1 MRLAVVLVAPRPRQT
16 ATTGPCSW
24 SSSRRARNERT
35 ERTTSSSEHGG
46 GLLSYSNSGESALR
60 PCYYG
65 GSGEHVP
72 VLRNI
77 ILLWWFLVWAV
88 CTSSDICSD
97 TSGGNEEPRREMRRQ
112 PSRTLQ
118 TLMNDQ
124 ASRLESNTSSCQA
137 AMIQGGLGE
146 RVLCSSHTQ
155 RTERRDGAGSRF
167 CCQPKG
173 SVPGE
178 RASSQETKKET
189 CL

>member
-1 MRLAVVLVAPRPRQT
+1 MKEQ
-16 ATTGPCSW
+16 
-24 SSSRRARNERT
+24 
-35 ERTTSSSEHGG
+35 SELRVHRSMG

-97 TSGGNEEPRREMRRQ
+97 APGGNEEPRREMRRQ

-118 TLMNDQ
+118 TLMNHQ
-124 ASRLESNTSSCQA
+124 ASRLESKTSSCQA

-146 RVLCSSHTQ
+146 KSTLLKPHPTYRAAGRGGIEILLSTKGIGARRTRVQSGNQ
-155 RTERRDGAGSRF
+155 
-167 CCQPKG
+167 KG
-173 SVPGE
+173 GLSLNVR
-178 RASSQETKKET
+178 RASIRG
-189 CL
+189 CGLALWRRAIDCP